1 MSIKGK
7 ARKVSRK
14 KKRIIFKIGKTNKTI
29 YNSFN
34 IITKKVNKYGYLVLV
49 KKPLRV
55 SLEVFV
61 NCVYISIYG
70 ILGVFIKL
78 GKKIFKRG
86 KLSTFR

>member
-49 KKPLRV
+49 KNPLRV

-70 ILGVFIKL
+70 ILGVFIKR

>member
-49 KKPLRV
+49 KNPLGV

>member
-49 KKPLRV
+49 KNPLRV

-61 NCVYISIYG
+61 NCLYISIYG
-70 ILGVFIKL
+70 FLGVFIKL

>member
-49 KKPLRV
+49 KNPLRV